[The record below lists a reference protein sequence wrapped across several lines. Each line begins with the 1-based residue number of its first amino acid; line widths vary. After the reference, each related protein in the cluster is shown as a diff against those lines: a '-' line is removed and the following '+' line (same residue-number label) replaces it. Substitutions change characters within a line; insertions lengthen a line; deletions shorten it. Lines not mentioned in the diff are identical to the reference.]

1 MDRCQTVTCTVHWLY
16 YTEHLNFTFVCVF
29 VWNIYCSQMKSMET
43 QGHDIF
49 LWPLSWTAKKEA
61 QHARLQHENS
71 LELFYKALLC
81 GLGSKHFLS
90 TACWPQHILNENIWH
105 LSHWFKNPQTTR
117 FALYSNIN
125 LVSISTPLKQLDSLD
140 EQTPGSLSVSYGTN
154 QWLGI
159 KSTPIL
165 Y

>member
-1 MDRCQTVTCTVHWLY
+1 MANKQFKRYEEKWKCFCAFACENQSKSLVCSQGKEGLCMNQTDYINNLRIHQGSLLTSLLLTTGWTDAKQSHVQYTDYT
-16 YTEHLNFTFVCVF
+16 TEHLNFTFVCVF

-90 TACWPQHILNENIWH
+90 TAC
-105 LSHWFKNPQTTR
+105 
-117 FALYSNIN
+117 
-125 LVSISTPLKQLDSLD
+125 
-140 EQTPGSLSVSYGTN
+140 
-154 QWLGI
+154 
-159 KSTPIL
+159 
-165 Y
+165 